1 MPNDIF
7 DQDRL
12 IWRIMSRIMDI
23 IILGFMWTITSLPV
37 FTIGASTSALYYVA
51 LKMARNQEGYL
62 WKGYWKAFR
71 ENFKQATVL
80 WLIIFVIGAFFAFDI
95 YFYYEQE
102 NQIASGIQGFLIGM
116 LVLLIIIFIYL
127 FPIISRFSNSSWTIF
142 KMSVFMPFKHFGWT
156 VVLLLM
162 FAFTVFLS
170 WYIIPYILIGF
181 GVYGYA
187 SAYIF
192 VRIFKPYE
200 DAIRKSRG
208 EPLES
213 DAEEENPEK

>member
-127 FPIISRFSNSSWTIF
+127 FQTPAGPYLRCRCLC
-142 KMSVFMPFKHFGWT
+142 H
-156 VVLLLM
+156 
-162 FAFTVFLS
+162 LS
-170 WYIIPYILIGF
+170 ILAGQ
-181 GVYGYA
+181 
-187 SAYIF
+187 
-192 VRIFKPYE
+192 
-200 DAIRKSRG
+200 
-208 EPLES
+208 
-213 DAEEENPEK
+213 